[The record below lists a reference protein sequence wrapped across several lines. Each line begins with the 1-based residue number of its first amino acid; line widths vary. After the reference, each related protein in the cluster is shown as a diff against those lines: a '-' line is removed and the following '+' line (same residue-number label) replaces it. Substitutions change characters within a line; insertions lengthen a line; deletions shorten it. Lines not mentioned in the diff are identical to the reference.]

1 MRTSALAPLALA
13 AALLLTA
20 AGCAAD
26 EPTSTDDT
34 SQNADTDADTDN
46 STDTESVDDA
56 GTSDL
61 VPVFTDAPAT
71 PGPQMAITA
80 DGFEPADLTV
90 SAGDIVTFTSGDD
103 GMYGLIVNQLDG
115 VTVARSIPEY
125 YQFNDPGTY
134 YLKEDISG
142 NTGTITVE

>member
-13 AALLLTA
+13 AALLLTV

-26 EPTSTDDT
+26 APTSSDDT
-34 SQNADTDADTDN
+34 SQSEDADTD
-46 STDTESVDDA
+46 TDTDTGDNT

-71 PGPQMAITA
+71 PGPQVAITA
-80 DGFEPADLTV
+80 NGFEPDDLTV

>member
-1 MRTSALAPLALA
+1 MRTSVLAPLALA
-13 AALLLTA
+13 AALLLTV

-26 EPTSTDDT
+26 EPTSSDDT
-34 SQNADTDADTDN
+34 SQSSSDDDDDSDAVDETEDT
-46 STDTESVDDA
+46 

-71 PGPQMAITA
+71 PGPEVVITA

-90 SAGDIVTFTSGDD
+90 SSGDVVTFTSGDD

-134 YLKEDISG
+134 YLTEDISG